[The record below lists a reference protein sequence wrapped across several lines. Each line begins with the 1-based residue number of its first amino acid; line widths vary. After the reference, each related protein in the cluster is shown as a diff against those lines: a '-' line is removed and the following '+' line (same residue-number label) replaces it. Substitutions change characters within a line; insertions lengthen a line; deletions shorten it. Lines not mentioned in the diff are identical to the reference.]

1 VLRICWPPIRTYPR
15 RVTARLIPLF
25 RTVMMQPAQ
34 GLQLPEKKFELI
46 AMMRLDVVGD

>member
-25 RTVMMQPAQ
+25 RTVMMQLAQ